1 MKYICITNILKRF
14 EVICK
19 EASIFPFQPIFFF
32 FQNPPFHSFLVSK
45 TFLSDMSVK
54 GGGGKTLAR
63 QENVSYFCLKKM
75 ENVRYVVTCKNMQIN
90 FQKFVVGNLLKLSFN
105 IFIHNQIIVS
115 SFQNHPFQDIFVYK
129 TYIFILVKN
138 TFLLIFSPL
147 KPREGGGSG

>member
-1 MKYICITNILKRF
+1 MRLFVKKQVFFRFNQFFSSFKILHF
-14 EVICK
+14 I
-19 EASIFPFQPIFFF
+19 PFL
-32 FQNPPFHSFLVSK
+32 FQKHSYRTCPLR
-45 TFLSDMSVK
+45 
-54 GGGGKTLAR
+54 GGGKTLAR
-63 QENVSYFCLKKM
+63 QENVSYFWLKKM